1 MTILIQNGC
10 FTLQRQ
16 KYQINRL
23 RDKGKKRRKLN
34 IFFDLPNVKIRAH
47 FPTDYC
53 FKGPFRTSLS
63 LNIWM
68 SIVFSE
74 YISAQVCGGS
84 VALTWAHLQPHEYF
98 HRKVASGIGV
108 HTT

>member
-16 KYQINRL
+16 KYRINRL
-23 RDKGKKRRKLN
+23 RDKGKKGRKLN

-84 VALTWAHLQPHEYF
+84 VALT
-98 HRKVASGIGV
+98 
-108 HTT
+108 